1 MSEKQSIE
9 ERKEHLEYSFNYA
22 LNDNRGKY
30 SENRRGHIRLISLFR
45 AFSHASSEQ
54 DITYLSPRSKI
65 ECIDETIRMESSI
78 EWY

>member
-30 SENRRGHIRLISLFR
+30 SENRRCHIGLTSLFR

-54 DITYLSPRSKI
+54 DITYLSPRSEI
-65 ECIDETIRMESSI
+65 ECTIKLY
-78 EWY
+78 EWSPP